1 MSLGSRVRDRLSG
14 WLPAGLP
21 SLLADRGRATARQR
35 DLLTAVVFLLPS
47 VLVFG
52 VFTHFGLLY
61 NFYISL
67 LSWRLGGAA
76 SHWVGLEN
84 YGRFLSS
91 DEFALV
97 FRNTLYYSV
106 ATVGGSLVLGLG
118 LAFLLNR
125 PLRGRAI
132 ARTILFAPYVT
143 TLSAAAMLWLWLY
156 EPRFGLVNILLGWC
170 GIAGPDWM
178 RSARWA
184 MPGLILMSIWRA
196 AGYNMVIYLAG
207 LQSIPA
213 ETVEAATI
221 DGASAWQVFWRI
233 TLPLLSPTTFFL
245 IVTGIISSF
254 KVFTAVAVMTQGGPL
269 DSTQVFTYYI
279 YQQGFMFFR
288 AGYGAAISTVFFVL
302 LVILTLAQIR
312 LQRRW
317 VHY

>member
-1 MSLGSRVRDRLSG
+1 MALESTRGDQPPPGRGVR
-14 WLPAGLP
+14 AI
-21 SLLADRGRATARQR
+21 RGRLTTRQQ
-35 DLLTAVVFLLPS
+35 DLITVVVFLLPS

-67 LSWRLGGAA
+67 MSWRFGGTT
-76 SHWVGLEN
+76 SRWVGIEN
-84 YGRFLSS
+84 YSRFFSS
-91 DEFALV
+91 DAFTLV
-97 FRNTLYYSV
+97 LRNTLYYSV
-106 ATVGGSLVLGLG
+106 VSVIGALILGLG
-118 LAFLLNR
+118 LALLLNR
-125 PLRGRAI
+125 PLRGRGFV
-132 ARTILFAPYVT
+132 RTILFAPYVT

-170 GIAGPDWM
+170 GIPGPEWM
-178 RSARWA
+178 RSAQWA
-184 MPGLILMSIWRA
+184 MPGLIFMSIWRA

-207 LQSIPA
+207 LQSIP
-213 ETVEAATI
+213 EEIVEAAVI
-221 DGASAWQVFWRI
+221 DGASPWQVFWRI

-245 IVTGIISSF
+245 IVTGIIASF
-254 KVFTAVAVMTQGGPL
+254 KIFTAVAVMTQGGPL

-288 AGYGAAISTVFFVL
+288 AGYAAAVSTVFFVL
-302 LVILTLAQIR
+302 LLLLTLAQLR

>member
-1 MSLGSRVRDRLSG
+1 VALESTRGDQLPPGRGVRSV
-14 WLPAGLP
+14 
-21 SLLADRGRATARQR
+21 RGRLTARQQ
-35 DLLTAVVFLLPS
+35 DLITVVVFLLPS

-52 VFTHFGLLY
+52 IFTHFGLLY

-67 LSWRLGGAA
+67 MSWRLSGTT
-76 SHWVGLEN
+76 SRWVGIEN
-84 YGRFLSS
+84 YSRFFSGDAFS
-91 DEFALV
+91 LV
-97 FRNTLYYSV
+97 LRNTLYYSIV
-106 ATVGGSLVLGLG
+106 SVIGALILCLG
-118 LAFLLNR
+118 LALLLNR
-125 PLRGRAI
+125 PLRGRGFV
-132 ARTILFAPYVT
+132 RTILFAPYVT

-170 GIAGPDWM
+170 GIPGPDWM
-178 RSARWA
+178 RSAQWA

-207 LQSIPA
+207 LQSIP
-213 ETVEAATI
+213 EEIVEAAVI
-221 DGASAWQVFWRI
+221 DGASPRQVFWRI

-245 IVTGIISSF
+245 IVTGIIASF
-254 KVFTAVAVMTQGGPL
+254 KIFTAVAVMTQGGPL

-288 AGYGAAISTVFFVL
+288 AGYAAAVSTVFFVL
-302 LVILTLAQIR
+302 LLLLTLAQLR

>member
-1 MSLGSRVRDRLSG
+1 VRFGSTRGDRSLRESD
-14 WLPAGLP
+14 LPIG
-21 SLLADRGRATARQR
+21 RGRLTARQQ
-35 DLLTAVVFLLPS
+35 DLVTAVTFLLPS

-67 LSWRLGGAA
+67 MNWRLGGTT
-76 SHWVGLEN
+76 SRWVGIEN
-84 YGRFLSS
+84 YRRLFAS
-91 DEFALV
+91 DAL
-97 FRNTLYYSV
+97 
-106 ATVGGSLVLGLG
+106 SLVLRNTAYYAATTVVGSLILGLA

-125 PLRGRAI
+125 PLRGRGLV
-132 ARTILFAPYVT
+132 RTLLFAPYVT

-156 EPRFGLVNILLGWC
+156 EPRFGLINIVLDWA

-178 RSARWA
+178 RSAQWA
-184 MPGLILMSIWRA
+184 MPGLILMSVWRA

-207 LQSIPA
+207 LQSIP
-213 ETVEAATI
+213 EEIVEAATL
-221 DGASAWQVFWRI
+221 DGASAWQLFWRI

-245 IVTGIISSF
+245 IVTGIIASF
-254 KVFTAVAVMTQGGPL
+254 KIFTAVAVMTQGGPL

-288 AGYGAAISTVFFVL
+288 AGYAAAVSTVFFVL
-302 LVILTLAQIR
+302 LLLLTLAQLR

>member
-1 MSLGSRVRDRLSG
+1 MGLVPRVRESGQGWSPAWLRLF
-14 WLPAGLP
+14 LAG
-21 SLLADRGRATARQR
+21 RRRAMTRQR
-35 DLLTAVVFLLPS
+35 DLLTAVLFLLPS
-47 VLVFG
+47 VVVFG
-52 VFTHFGLLY
+52 VFTHIGLLY
-61 NFYISL
+61 NFYMSL
-67 LSWRLGGAA
+67 LNWRLGGSA
-76 SHWVGLEN
+76 SRWVGLEN
-84 YGRFLSS
+84 YGRFFSGG
-91 DEFALV
+91 EFVLV
-97 FRNTLYYSV
+97 FRNTLYYSI
-106 ATVGGSLVLGLG
+106 ATVIGSLVFGLG
-118 LAFLLNR
+118 LAILLNR

-156 EPRFGLVNILLGWC
+156 EPRFGLVNIFLGWC
-170 GIAGPDWM
+170 GITGPDWM
-178 RSARWA
+178 GSAQWA

-221 DGASAWQVFWRI
+221 DGANAWQVFWRI
-233 TLPLLSPTTFFL
+233 SLPLLSPTTFFL
-245 IVTGIISSF
+245 IVTGIIASF

-288 AGYGAAISTVFFVL
+288 AGYGAAASTVFFVL
-302 LVILTLAQIR
+302 LLILTLAQLR

>member
-1 MSLGSRVRDRLSG
+1 VSLGSRVCDRLPG
-14 WLPAGLP
+14 RLPVRLR
-21 SLLADRGRATARQR
+21 LLRSVRGRMTARQQ

-47 VLVFG
+47 VVVFG

-67 LSWRLGGAA
+67 TNWRFTGAT
-76 SHWVGLEN
+76 SRWVGLDN
-84 YGRFLSS
+84 FRRLFSS
-91 DEFALV
+91 DAFEVV
-97 FRNTLYYSV
+97 FRNTTYYSV
-106 ATVGGSLVLGLG
+106 ATVVLSLVLGLA
-118 LAFLLNR
+118 LALLLNR
-125 PLRGRAI
+125 PLRGRAF

-156 EPRFGLVNILLGWC
+156 EPRFGLVNIVLGWF

-178 RSARWA
+178 GSAQWA
-184 MPGLILMSIWRA
+184 MPGLILMSVWRA

-207 LQSIPA
+207 LQSIP
-213 ETVEAATI
+213 EEIVEAAII
-221 DGASAWQVFWRI
+221 DGAGSWQVFWRI

-245 IVTGIISSF
+245 IVTGIIASF

-279 YQQGFMFFR
+279 YQQGFISFR
-288 AGYGAAISTVFFVL
+288 AGYASAVSTVFFVL
-302 LVILTLAQIR
+302 LFLLTLAQLK
-312 LQRRW
+312 LQRHW

>member
-1 MSLGSRVRDRLSG
+1 MSLESRPRGSLPERSREGVGSLRVV
-14 WLPAGLP
+14 
-21 SLLADRGRATARQR
+21 RGRMTARQQ
-35 DLLTAVVFLLPS
+35 DLVTAAVFLLPS

-67 LSWRLGGAA
+67 TSWRFTGAT
-76 SHWVGLEN
+76 SRWVGLDN
-84 YGRFLSS
+84 FRRFFSS
-91 DEFALV
+91 DAFGVV
-97 FRNTLYYSV
+97 FRNTAYYSI
-106 ATVGGSLVLGLG
+106 ATVGASLILG
-118 LAFLLNR
+118 LALALLLNR
-125 PLRGRAI
+125 PLRGRAF
-132 ARTILFAPYVT
+132 ARTVLFAPYVT

-156 EPRFGLVNILLGWC
+156 EPRFGLVNIVLGWC

-178 RSARWA
+178 GSARWA
-184 MPGLILMSIWRA
+184 MPGLILMSVWRA

-207 LQSIPA
+207 LQSIP
-213 ETVEAATI
+213 EEIVEAAII

-245 IVTGIISSF
+245 IVTGIIASF

-279 YQQGFMFFR
+279 YQQGFISFR
-288 AGYGAAISTVFFVL
+288 AGYASAVSTVFFVL
-302 LVILTLAQIR
+302 LLLLTLVQLK
-312 LQRRW
+312 LQRHW